1 MDYKNKELPVEKR
14 VEDLLSRMTL
24 EEKVAQLDMTR
35 GVEFS
40 TKPSSIHNCCVDEDT
55 DFYFDVIKEK
65 FGDRGI
71 GFVHDTYSTPAVM
84 NKLQRYFVEETRL
97 GIPCIFTAEALHGV
111 SGTRG
116 TVFPVPLNF
125 AATFNVDL
133 VKKVGEAIGRETR
146 ALGMHEIL
154 APNLDI
160 AREPRWGR
168 VEETFGEDTYLSSR
182 MAVAIIS
189 GEQKGDV
196 SRDDAVVAE
205 PKHYCVHGIPEGG
218 TNCSPARTGHRE
230 VHSVYLPVFE
240 AGIKEGGAYNVMAS
254 YNCIDGDVV
263 MCSSYYLHDIL
274 KEKMGI
280 KGYSRSDWGG
290 IGKIKNKH
298 HLVRDDKEA
307 LRMAIANGLDVQ
319 GCDYPNEFFETTLV
333 ELVNEGKLDIERI
346 NDAVKR
352 VLRVKFD
359 LGLFENPYTDEEKY
373 KDVIRCDEHR
383 EISLNVARESITLLK
398 NDGVLPISKEC
409 KSIALIGPSSA
420 AQKIGGYSSVPT
432 GYNIPSVYEE
442 LKKAV
447 GDDVVVR
454 QCDGCAI
461 TEGKKTAHIVDG
473 QPHLY
478 SEGEDEIIDTVEE
491 AIEIAGKCDII
502 LMLGGDNTI
511 TSGEGR
517 DRCELTLHGRQRELI
532 QKLSELGKPLVL
544 ILENG
549 KPVDLS
555 IEKDICNSI
564 IVSWFGGE
572 LGAQAI
578 VEALLGKINPAGR
591 LPISFPQSTSRIPCY
606 YSMLPGGDTTFLEG
620 EKSAL
625 YPFGFGLSYTTF
637 SYSNLAVSEINP
649 KEYSATVSVQ
659 ITNTGKLK
667 GDDVVQLYIDDVD
680 STVVTP
686 PMLLKGFK
694 RISLD
699 VGESKVVT
707 FQLNYDS
714 FKLMN
719 LKNEWVVEPGDFRIL
734 IGSAS
739 NDIRCEATITL

>member
-14 VEDLLSRMTL
+14 IEDLLSQMTL

-35 GVEFS
+35 GVEFA
-40 TKPSSIHNCCVDEDT
+40 TKPSSIHNCSVNEDT
-55 DFYFDVIKEK
+55 DFYFDKIKGK

-116 TVFPVPLNF
+116 TVFPVPLNLG
-125 AATFNVDL
+125 ATFNVDL

-182 MAVAIIS
+182 MAVAMIL

-218 TNCSPARTGHRE
+218 TNCSPARVGHRE
-230 VHSVYLPVFE
+230 VKSVYLPVFE

-254 YNCIDGDVV
+254 YNCIDGDVI
-263 MCSSYYLHDIL
+263 MCSSYYLNDVLKNDMDIR
-274 KEKMGI
+274 
-280 KGYSRSDWGG
+280 GYSRSDWGG
-290 IGKIKNKH
+290 IGKIKSKH

-319 GCDYPNEFFETTLV
+319 GCDYSNEFFETTLV

-359 LGLFENPYTDEEKY
+359 LGLFESPYTDEEKY
-373 KDVIRCDEHR
+373 KDVIRCNEHR

-398 NDGVLPISKEC
+398 NDGVLPISNEC

-420 AQKIGGYSSVPT
+420 AQKIGGYSSIPT
-432 GYNIPSVYEE
+432 GYNVVSVYEE

-447 GDDVVVR
+447 GDDVIVR

-461 TEGKKTAHIVDG
+461 TEGKKTTRIVDG

-491 AIEIAGKCDII
+491 AIEIASKCDVI
-502 LMLGGDNTI
+502 LMVGGDNTI

-555 IEKDICNSI
+555 IEKDICNG
-564 IVSWFGGE
+564 VMVTWFGGE

-578 VEALLGKINPAGR
+578 VEAVLGKINPAGR

-606 YSMLPGGDTTFLEG
+606 YSMFPGGDTTFLEG

-637 SYSNLAVSEINP
+637 SYSNMTVSDINL
-649 KEYSATVSVQ
+649 KECSVTVSVQ
-659 ITNTGKLK
+659 ITNTGNMK
-667 GDDVVQLYIDDVD
+667 GDEVVQLYIDDVE

-699 VGESKVVT
+699 VGESRIVNFK
-707 FQLNYDS
+707 LDYDS

-719 LKNEWVVEPGDFRIL
+719 LKYEWVVEPGDFRIL

-739 NDIRCEATITL
+739 NDIRCETIITL

>member
-1 MDYKNKELPVEKR
+1 MDYMNRELPVEKR
-14 VEDLLSRMTL
+14 IVDLLSRMTL
-24 EEKVAQLDMTR
+24 EEKAAQLDMMR
-35 GVEFS
+35 GVEFA
-40 TKPSSIHNCCVDEDT
+40 TKPSTIHNCSVDNDT
-55 DFYFDVIKEK
+55 EFNFDRIRKE

-71 GFVHDTYSTPAVM
+71 GFVHDTYSIPAVM
-84 NKLQRYFVEETRL
+84 NKLQRYFIEETRL

-116 TVFPVPLNF
+116 TVFPVPLNLG
-125 AATFNVDL
+125 ATFDVDL

-182 MAVAIIS
+182 MGVAMIT

-196 SRDDAVVAE
+196 SRDDAVVSE

-218 TNCSPARTGHRE
+218 TNCSPARVGHRE

-254 YNCIDGDVV
+254 YNSIDGDVM
-263 MCSSYYLHDIL
+263 MCSKYYLNDIL
-274 KEKMGI
+274 KEQLEI
-280 KGYSRSDWGG
+280 KGYSRSDWAG
-290 IGKIKNKH
+290 IGEIKNRH
-298 HLVRDDKEA
+298 HLVKDDKDA
-307 LRMAIANGLDVQ
+307 IKMAIANGLDVQ

-359 LGLFENPYTDEEKY
+359 LGLFENPYTNEERY
-373 KDVIRCDEHR
+373 KEIIRCDEHR
-383 EISLNVARESITLLK
+383 DISLNVARESITLLK
-398 NDGVLPISKEC
+398 NDGVLPIGKEC

-420 AQKIGGYSSVPT
+420 SQKIGGYSSLPT
-432 GYNIPSVYEE
+432 GYKVLSVYDE

-447 GDDVVVR
+447 GEDVIVR

-461 TEGKKTAHIVDG
+461 TKGKKTQRIVDG

-491 AIEIAGKCDII
+491 AIEIASKCDFII
-502 LMLGGDNTI
+502 MVGGDNTI

-555 IEKDICNSI
+555 IEKDICNAI
-564 IVSWFGGE
+564 MVTWFGGE

-578 VEALLGKINPAGR
+578 VEAVLGKINPAGR

-606 YSMLPGGDTTFLEG
+606 YSMLPGGATVFLEG
-620 EKSAL
+620 DKSAL

-637 SYSNLAVSEINP
+637 NYSDM
-649 KEYSATVSVQ
+649 TVSNIDKKECTATISVKVK
-659 ITNTGKLK
+659 NTGNMK
-667 GDDVVQLYIDDVD
+667 GDEVVQLYIDDVE

-699 VGESKVVT
+699 VGESKKVS
-707 FQLNYDS
+707 FKLNYDS

-719 LKNEWVVEPGDFRIL
+719 LKYEWVVESGDFRIL

-739 NDIRCEATITL
+739 NDILCETTITL